1 MDKLGVTWTTRKV
14 NDYKWG
20 EREPGIMMDQ
30 YAGGPFGFNDIKRN
44 KIAQGKLQQANICV
58 FIIQYNLVF
67 FIAPLIK
74 NGGNV

>member
-44 KIAQGKLQQANICV
+44 KIAQGKLQQVCICAYIIIFGYILYNIT
-58 FIIQYNLVF
+58 
-67 FIAPLIK
+67 
-74 NGGNV
+74 